1 MIHVQSKRGRP
12 RDEGTHKA
20 ILSATYD
27 LLLENGFDA
36 VTVDKIAERAKVSKA
51 TIYKW
56 WSNKVAVIMD
66 SFLSTATDRLPV
78 PDTGSTVQDILTHAT
93 NLARFL
99 TSREGTV
106 IKELIGAGGW
116 MQNWRKNIAL
126 DFSSPAAS
134 KRKAFWKGNSKGELR
149 ENLDIDV
156 SIDLIYGPIFYRLL
170 ITGDEVN
177 DSYVHD
183 LVISA
188 FKGVQPA

>member
-134 KRKAFWKGNSKGELR
+134 KRKAFWKR
-149 ENLDIDV
+149 E
-156 SIDLIYGPIFYRLL
+156 
-170 ITGDEVN
+170 
-177 DSYVHD
+177 
-183 LVISA
+183 
-188 FKGVQPA
+188 FKR